1 MATERTTGTARV
13 KRGLAEMLR
22 GGVIMDV
29 VTPEQAK
36 IAEDAGASAVMALE
50 RVPSDI
56 RRDGGVARMS
66 DPSMIEGIQKA
77 VTIPVMAKC
86 RIGHFAE
93 AQVLQSLGV
102 DYVDESEVLTPADEA
117 YHVDKWAFTV
127 PFVCGATNLGEALRR
142 IGEGAALIRS
152 KGEAGTGNIVEAVR
166 HLRSIL
172 GDIEHDLDRPAPR
185 SSTGWAKELRAP
197 LDLVQEVAER
207 GELPVPLFCAGG
219 IATPAD
225 AALVMQLGAQSVFV
239 GSGIFKSSDPAKRA
253 RAIVEATTHYADAD
267 IVAKV
272 SRGLG
277 EAMPRRGD
285 RHARREARRARL
297 VTRHRCRRRARP
309 PGHRRSAVLALQGAF
324 REQAEALDALGA
336 DVDARQDARAARG
349 GRRDRAPGRRVDHGR
364 QAARLVGLAHAAARR
379 APRRHAR
386 AGGVRGAD
394 RACGGGRRSNT
405 WFSCTWWAR
414 VALRCNGIV
423 DGGSPDVSAQEVMRR
438 PG

>member
-1 MATERTTGTARV
+1 MVTERTTGTARV

-56 RRDGGVARMS
+56 RRDGGIARMS
-66 DPSMIEGIQKA
+66 DPSMIEGIQKI

-102 DYVDESEVLTPADEA
+102 DYVDESEVLSPADEA

-152 KGEAGTGNIVEAVR
+152 KGEAGTGNIIEAVR

-172 GDIEHDLDRPAPR
+172 GDISTI
-185 SSTGWAKELRAP
+185 SSAGPEELYRWATELRAP
-197 LDLVQEVAER
+197 LELVQEVAAR

-239 GSGIFKSSDPAKRA
+239 GSGIFKSSDPPKRA

-277 EAMPRRGD
+277 DAMPGVEPDQHLKFAERG
-285 RHARREARRARL
+285 
-297 VTRHRCRRRARP
+297 
-309 PGHRRSAVLALQGAF
+309 
-324 REQAEALDALGA
+324 
-336 DVDARQDARAARG
+336 
-349 GRRDRAPGRRVDHGR
+349 
-364 QAARLVGLAHAAARR
+364 
-379 APRRHAR
+379 
-386 AGGVRGAD
+386 
-394 RACGGGRRSNT
+394 
-405 WFSCTWWAR
+405 W
-414 VALRCNGIV
+414 
-423 DGGSPDVSAQEVMRR
+423 
-438 PG
+438 